1 MILSK
6 NLCYHI
12 LEVIAVPSQKAVFTL
27 RLDSNVH
34 SKIKYIADENFRPL
48 TSEITKL
55 ILERIA
61 EYEKEHGTI
70 EIQEGECQE
79 GE

>member
-1 MILSK
+1 M
-6 NLCYHI
+6 
-12 LEVIAVPSQKAVFTL
+12 PSQKAVFTL

-70 EIQEGECQE
+70 EVQEGE
-79 GE
+79 